1 MDNQLEAQRVIVA
14 FLIIVIT
21 LGGIAFVG
29 CLASPPGFLQGL
41 RLILALVALGLT
53 CLLCY
58 PLVFAYWIVSDRPTG
73 VRDILIVHTAVL
85 GAFAVWFLLAV
96 FE

>member
-14 FLIIVIT
+14 FLIIVGA
-21 LGGIAFVG
+21 LGAIAFVG
-29 CLASPPGFLQGL
+29 CLASPPGFFPSL
-41 RLILALVALGLT
+41 RIVLALVVLGVT

-73 VRDILIVHTAVL
+73 VRDILFIHTAVL